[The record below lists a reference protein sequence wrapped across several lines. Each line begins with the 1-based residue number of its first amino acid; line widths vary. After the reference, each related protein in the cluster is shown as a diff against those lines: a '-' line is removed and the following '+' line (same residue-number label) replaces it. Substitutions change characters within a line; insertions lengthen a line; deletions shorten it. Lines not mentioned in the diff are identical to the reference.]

1 MFLYQKTNRYF
12 GQLNDDLEDLAGR
25 ELESLGGT
33 DIKPGYRGIYF
44 SAARHD
50 LYRIVYS
57 TRLFSRILAP
67 LIRFDCHSTKYLYQT
82 AGKIR
87 WTDMMK
93 KEDTFAITA
102 NVSHSRINHS
112 QYAAQCLKDA
122 IVDQFTNTLGKRPS
136 VDTINPDV
144 RINLHIENNK
154 AAIALDLGSGS
165 LHRRGYRQLTI
176 EAPMQET
183 VAAAIISMI
192 DWKGES
198 PLVDIMCGS
207 GTIVAEALMHYCR
220 IPAGIL
226 RPRFGLAYLPDFD
239 ANLWEQVKSTADNA
253 MRSLPADLISAS
265 DASPQAIAAAT
276 ANLALLPQGDRVRLT
291 QRRFQEIPKIEKSTI
306 VCNPPYGLRIK
317 ADLDMKT
324 FAREL
329 GDFLK
334 QRCQGSTAYLYFGKR
349 ELIKSIGLRPA
360 WKKPLKN
367 GGLDGRLVKY
377 ELY

>member
-1 MFLYQKTNRYF
+1 MILYQKTNRYF

-25 ELESLGGT
+25 ELESFGGT

-44 SAARHD
+44 SAAPHN
-50 LYRIVYS
+50 LYRIVYC
-57 TRLFSRILAP
+57 TRLFTRILAP
-67 LIRFDCHSTKYLYQT
+67 LLRFDCHSTKYLYQT
-82 AGKIR
+82 AGTIR

-93 KEDTFAITA
+93 VEDTFAINA
-102 NVSHSRINHS
+102 NVSHSRITHS
-112 QYAAQCLKDA
+112 QYAALCLKDT
-122 IVDQFTNTLGKRPS
+122 IVDQFMNSRGKRPS

-144 RINLHIENNK
+144 RLNLHIENNK
-154 AAIALDLGSGS
+154 ATIGLDLGGGS
-165 LHRRGYRQLTI
+165 LHRRGYRQQAI

-183 VAAAIISMI
+183 VAAAIIKMI
-192 DWKGES
+192 DWNGEN

-220 IPAGIL
+220 IPAGLL
-226 RPRFGLAYLPDFD
+226 RPRFGLAHLPDFD
-239 ANLWEQVKSTADNA
+239 ANLWEQVKSTADSG
-253 MRSLPADLISAS
+253 MRPLPAGLISAS
-265 DASPQAIAAAT
+265 DEAQAAAAAAT
-276 ANLALLPQGDRVRLT
+276 ANLSLLPQGNTIRVR
-291 QRRFQEIPKIEKSTI
+291 QCRFQDIDRIENATI
-306 VCNPPYGLRIK
+306 VSNPPYGLRMS
-317 ADLDMKT
+317 AGHDMKT
-324 FAREL
+324 FARRL

-334 QRCQGSTAYLYFGKR
+334 QHCQGSTAYLYFGKR